1 MRCSQKLLKQN
12 RDIYA
17 VARHGP
23 NSFCV
28 LPGECATD
36 IEIVMKGVIRAVRG
50 RLLKNPFSLMDKV
63 RDASEGANTWK
74 MYHTH
79 RNHHKRGE

>member
-1 MRCSQKLLKQN
+1 MKTDIEIISKQVNEMFPETSQTKQ

-28 LPGECATD
+28 LPGKCATD
-36 IEIVMKGVIRAVRG
+36 IEIVTKGVIRAVPG
-50 RLLKNPFSLMDKV
+50 RLLKNPFSLMEKV
-63 RDASEGANTWK
+63 RDAS
-74 MYHTH
+74 
-79 RNHHKRGE
+79 